1 MRELGEDKLTNE
13 YDDVVDNDA
22 VLDEDIQ
29 EEETVQTEK
38 RRMEYDEK
46 PSRASSNRE
55 TTKHVSTSIAW
66 LESFLNFIDKF
77 GLKKILQGCL
87 LIAMFLAADFAFNA
101 IHNEKMIEAIASRVE
116 KKKNVLES
124 EDMNIRKEV
133 GPKISK
139 QLLKL
144 LYSVGADRVIVFE
157 NHNGKENATAL
168 PFVYFDMTYE
178 EIEEN
183 KIHNYI
189 SESFVNLNISYFKIP
204 YHLVQKTYFIGN
216 VDDMREVDNRFAN
229 RMEEVGCKYIG
240 LIIIKSKG
248 VNVGMLGV
256 MYNDEPVGITKDLIR
271 SELMETVIDISPL
284 LDLEIQREQD

>member
-29 EEETVQTEK
+29 EEGTVQTEK
-38 RRMEYDEK
+38 HRMEYDEK
-46 PSRASSNRE
+46 SSMVSSNME

-77 GLKKILQGCL
+77 GIKKILQGCL

-116 KKKNVLES
+116 KKKNVLDS

-144 LYSVGADRVIVFE
+144 LYSVGADRAIVFE

-183 KIHNYI
+183 KVHNYI

-204 YHLVQKTYFIGN
+204 YHLVQKTYFIGS

-229 RMEEVGCKYIG
+229 RMEEIGCEYVG

-256 MYNDEPVGITKDLIR
+256 MYNEEPVGITKDLIR
-271 SELMETVIDISPL
+271 SELMEAVIDISPL
-284 LDLEIQREQD
+284 LDLEIQRERD

>member
-1 MRELGEDKLTNE
+1 MRELGENKLVDE
-13 YDDVVDNDA
+13 YDDAVDNE
-22 VLDEDIQ
+22 VVFDEDIQ
-29 EEETVQTEK
+29 EEDTVQAEK

-46 PSRASSNRE
+46 TSNVSSKGE
-55 TTKHVSTSIAW
+55 TTKHISTSIAW

-116 KKKNVLES
+116 KKKNVLDS
-124 EDMNIRKEV
+124 EDMKIRKEV

-139 QLLKL
+139 QLVKL
-144 LYSVGADRVIVFE
+144 LYSVGADRAIIFE

-189 SESFVNLNISYFKIP
+189 SECFVNLNISYFKIP
-204 YHLVQKTYFIGN
+204 YHLVKKTFFIGN
-216 VDDMREVDNRFAN
+216 VEEMREIDNRFAN

-240 LIIIKSKG
+240 LIIIKSNG

-256 MYNDEPVGITKDLIR
+256 MFNNELPEDMKMDIH
-271 SELMETVIDISPL
+271 SELTETVLEISPL
-284 LDLEIQREQD
+284 LDLGIQREQE